1 MSAALLNPGDELDAT
16 VVSVKPFGIFVTTES
31 GVNGLVRGADAT
43 VGETVRIR
51 IDEFDAVEHRFRAST
66 V

>member
-1 MSAALLNPGDELDAT
+1 MSAALLNPGDEL
-16 VVSVKPFGIFVTTES
+16 
-31 GVNGLVRGADAT
+31 DAT